1 MLRQII
7 FISTFI
13 LLNSLSSLTYS
24 AVCSTNSNGEITT
37 STECTAN
44 AVARRLMIYEIGLCE
59 GRSSTMSAA
68 HPTASKAFI
77 PDRMGVSCS
86 RIFNNPDGVIV
97 DFTSTLS
104 TPLTG
109 NYYRPPDG
117 TYNSLYMILSAERG
131 GIKANFDFSST
142 RNIDD
147 TASSYNSSASGT
159 KCWTENGTHFNWS
172 ASSWDIS
179 QSDVNCGSSLST
191 DYGFSETKQNSLTSN
206 AALFSQTISTQ
217 IGDVDIF
224 LLKSDNT
231 LATSA
236 SADSMGNVS
245 KLGVIAP
252 KSSITVREEHN
263 TMSIGFKVLDG
274 TNIDQKVDT
283 STGDIYV
290 YGLNG
295 NGGIDTQISMGTID
309 FIVPY

>member
-24 AVCSTNSNGEITT
+24 AACSTNSNGEITT

-44 AVARRLMIYEIGLCE
+44 AVARRLMIYELGICTGTT
-59 GRSSTMSAA
+59 SSLSAA
-68 HPTASKAFI
+68 HPTSSRTFN
-77 PDRMGVSCS
+77 PYGNGCS
-86 RIFNNPDGVIV
+86 RIFRNTDGVIV

-159 KCWTENGTHFNWS
+159 KCWTENGTHYNWS

-191 DYGFSETKQNSLTSN
+191 DYGFAETKQNSLTSN

-217 IGDVDIF
+217 NGDVNLF

-231 LATSA
+231 LATLA

-274 TNIDQKVDT
+274 TNIDQKVDS

-295 NGGIDTQISMGTID
+295 NGGISTQISLGSD
-309 FIVPY
+309 GAYIVPF